1 MTCVNKTHNMNEL
14 EQRIAASIARN
25 PHRTNAKIADCVR
38 GSTAALVARVRG
50 GMESASTDSPEAATV
65 ASVGSGIPLRGM
77 RVLAR
82 RPAESAAKHIKRLP
96 KGRGFELKALAREW
110 GMSEE
115 TIRGHAKNL
124 NCLRYVEVSE
134 DEWVAL
140 VMNPETA
147 QQYTL

>member
-1 MTCVNKTHNMNEL
+1 MICVNKTHNMNEL

-25 PHRTNAKIADCVR
+25 PNRTNAKIADCVR

-50 GMESASTDSPEAATV
+50 RMENVSIDSPETATA

-96 KGRGFELKALAREW
+96 KGRGFDPKALSHEW

-115 TIRGHAKNL
+115 TIRRHARDL
-124 NCLRYVEVSE
+124 NCLKYVEVEE
-134 DEWVAL
+134 DEWAPL